1 MQPLP
6 HDPRNDP
13 SYNKD
18 GWHLSHWFG
27 DKRHFRPWY
36 DDDADYNTN
45 AKSYYDYLGFRIA
58 QLDAIIDAIN
68 KLIKRNIKTNQTN
81 SVDLQ
86 KLGDWSSDDIIT
98 LLANVKV
105 SRETLNAI
113 ETRDDG
119 LFVKDLKPLID
130 DLQNQVNQIKQ
141 ELQEIKNQIQNIK
154 NELAKH
160 DRVLRKIIQSL
171 INNGSWSAPQGQ
183 DILDGDFVGGHGVAS
198 GNINFFGGT
207 QDGGHYIRTNGG
219 HTEDDVTAG
228 IKL

>member
-81 SVDLQ
+81 TVDLQ

-105 SRETLNAI
+105 SHETLNAI
-113 ETRDDG
+113 EIKGDG
-119 LFVKDLKPLID
+119 IYCRNLKPLID
-130 DLQNQVNQIKQ
+130 DLQQQVNNIKQ
-141 ELQEIKNQIQNIK
+141 ELEHIKNEIQNIK
-154 NELAKH
+154 NIQAKH
-160 DRVLRKIIQSL
+160 DRVIRKIIQSL
-171 INNGSWSAPQGQ
+171 INNGSWSAPQGS

-207 QDGGHYIRTNGG
+207 QDGGHYIRTNGS

-228 IKL
+228 I

>member
-1 MQPLP
+1 MIP
-6 HDPRNDP
+6 HDPLNDP

-81 SVDLQ
+81 TVDLQ
-86 KLGDWSSDDIIT
+86 KLGDWSTGDIIT

-113 ETRDDG
+113 ETKDDG
-119 LFVKDLKPLID
+119 LFVKDLKPLIN
-130 DLQNQVNQIKQ
+130 DLQRQVN
-141 ELQEIKNQIQNIK
+141 EIKNIQ
-154 NELAKH
+154 AKH
-160 DRVLRKIIQSL
+160 DRVIRKIVQSL

-183 DILDGDFVGGHGVAS
+183 DILDGDFISGHGVAS

-228 IKL
+228 IN

>member
-45 AKSYYDYLGFRIA
+45 AKSYYDYLGFRIG

-81 SVDLQ
+81 TVDLQ

-119 LFVKDLKPLID
+119 LFVKNLKPLIN

-141 ELQEIKNQIQNIK
+141 ELQDIKNQIQNIK

-228 IKL
+228 I

>member
-81 SVDLQ
+81 TVDLQ

-119 LFVKDLKPLID
+119 LFVKNLKPLID
-130 DLQNQVNQIKQ
+130 DLQRQVNEIKQ
-141 ELQEIKNQIQNIK
+141 ELQDIKNQIQNIK

-183 DILDGDFVGGHGVAS
+183 DILDGDFVSGHGVAS

-228 IKL
+228 I

>member
-1 MQPLP
+1 MIP

-45 AKSYYDYLGFRIA
+45 AKSYYDYLGFRIG

-81 SVDLQ
+81 TVDLQ

-105 SRETLNAI
+105 SRDTLNAI
-113 ETRDDG
+113 EIRDDG
-119 LFVKDLKPLID
+119 IYASNLKPLID
-130 DLQNQVNQIKQ
+130 DLQKQ
-141 ELQEIKNQIQNIK
+141 LNNVKNVQ
-154 NELAKH
+154 AKH
-160 DRVLRKIIQSL
+160 DRVIRKIVQSL

-183 DILDGDFVGGHGVAS
+183 DILDGDFIAGHGVAS

-219 HTEDDVTAG
+219 HTEDDVCAG
-228 IKL
+228 IN

>member
-1 MQPLP
+1 MIP
-6 HDPRNDP
+6 HDPLNDP

-58 QLDAIIDAIN
+58 QLDALIDAIN
-68 KLIKRNIKTNQTN
+68 KLINRNIKTNQTN
-81 SVDLQ
+81 TVELQ
-86 KLGDWSSDDIIT
+86 KLGDWSTNDIIT

-105 SRETLNAI
+105 SHETLNAI

-119 LFVKDLKPLID
+119 LFVKDLKPLIN
-130 DLQNQVNQIKQ
+130 DLQRQVN
-141 ELQEIKNQIQNIK
+141 EIKNVQ
-154 NELAKH
+154 AKH
-160 DRVLRKIIQSL
+160 DRVIRKIVQSL
-171 INNGSWSAPQGQ
+171 INNGSWSAPQGS
-183 DILDGDFVGGHGVAS
+183 DILDGDFVSGHGVAS

-228 IKL
+228 IN

>member
-1 MQPLP
+1 MIP

-68 KLIKRNIKTNQTN
+68 KLIKHNIKTNQTN
-81 SVDLQ
+81 TVDLQ

-105 SRETLNAI
+105 SHETLNAI
-113 ETRDDG
+113 ETRNDG

-130 DLQNQVNQIKQ
+130 DLQREVN
-141 ELQEIKNQIQNIK
+141 EIK

-160 DRVLRKIIQSL
+160 DRVIRKIVQSL
-171 INNGSWSAPQGQ
+171 INNGSWSAAQGQ
-183 DILDGDFVGGHGVAS
+183 DILDGDFASGHGVAS

-228 IKL
+228 IN

>member
-1 MQPLP
+1 MIP

-68 KLIKRNIKTNQTN
+68 KLIKRDIKTNQTN
-81 SVDLQ
+81 TVDLQ
-86 KLGDWSSDDIIT
+86 KLGDWSNDDIIT

-105 SRETLNAI
+105 SHETLNAI

-119 LFVKDLKPLID
+119 LFVKDLKPLIN
-130 DLQNQVNQIKQ
+130 DLQRQVN
-141 ELQEIKNQIQNIK
+141 EIKNVQ
-154 NELAKH
+154 AKH
-160 DRVLRKIIQSL
+160 DRVIRKIVQSL

-183 DILDGDFVGGHGVAS
+183 DILDGDFISGHGVAS

-207 QDGGHYIRTNGG
+207 QDGGHYIRTNGS
-219 HTEDDVTAG
+219 HTEDDVCAG
-228 IKL
+228 IN

>member
-1 MQPLP
+1 MEQIP

-58 QLDAIIDAIN
+58 QLDAMIDAIN
-68 KLIKRNIKTNQTN
+68 KLLRRNIKTNQTN
-81 SVDLQ
+81 TVDLQ
-86 KLGDWSSDDIIT
+86 KLGDWSTDDIIT

-105 SRETLNAI
+105 SHETLNSI

-119 LFVKDLKPLID
+119 LFVKNLKPLID
-130 DLQNQVNQIKQ
+130 DLQRQVNEIKQ
-141 ELQEIKNQIQNIK
+141 ELTTIKNDIQNIK

-160 DRVLRKIIQSL
+160 DNVLRKIVQSL

-183 DILDGDFVGGHGVAS
+183 DILDGNFVSGHGVAS

-228 IKL
+228 IQ

>member
-1 MQPLP
+1 MIP

-81 SVDLQ
+81 TVDLQ

-105 SRETLNAI
+105 SHETLNAI
-113 ETRDDG
+113 EIRDDG
-119 LFVKDLKPLID
+119 IFVKDLKPLIN
-130 DLQNQVNQIKQ
+130 DLQRQVN
-141 ELQEIKNQIQNIK
+141 EIKNVQ
-154 NELAKH
+154 AKH
-160 DRVLRKIIQSL
+160 DRVIRKIVQSL

-183 DILDGDFVGGHGVAS
+183 DILDGDFVAGHGVAS

-228 IKL
+228 IN

>member
-13 SYNKD
+13 NYNKD

-45 AKSYYDYLGFRIA
+45 AKSYYDYLGFRIG

-81 SVDLQ
+81 TVDLQ

-105 SRETLNAI
+105 SHETLNAI
-113 ETRDDG
+113 EIKGDG
-119 LFVKDLKPLID
+119 IYCRNLKPLID
-130 DLQNQVNQIKQ
+130 DLQQQVNNIKQ
-141 ELQEIKNQIQNIK
+141 ELEQIKNEIQNIK
-154 NELAKH
+154 NIQAKH
-160 DRVLRKIIQSL
+160 DRVIRKIIQSL

-183 DILDGDFVGGHGVAS
+183 DILDGDFVAGHGVAS

-228 IKL
+228 I

>member
-1 MQPLP
+1 MIP
-6 HDPRNDP
+6 HDPLNDP

-58 QLDAIIDAIN
+58 QLDALIDAIN
-68 KLIKRNIKTNQTN
+68 KLINRNIKTNQTN
-81 SVDLQ
+81 TVDLQ
-86 KLGDWSSDDIIT
+86 KLGDWSNDDIIT

-105 SRETLNAI
+105 SHETLNAI
-113 ETRDDG
+113 EIRDDG
-119 LFVKDLKPLID
+119 LFVKDLKPLIN
-130 DLQNQVNQIKQ
+130 DLQRQVN
-141 ELQEIKNQIQNIK
+141 EIKNLQ
-154 NELAKH
+154 AKH
-160 DRVLRKIIQSL
+160 DRVIRKIVQSL

-183 DILDGDFVGGHGVAS
+183 DILDGDFISGHGVAS

-207 QDGGHYIRTNGG
+207 QDGAHYIRTNGG

-228 IKL
+228 IN

>member
-1 MQPLP
+1 MEQIP

-58 QLDAIIDAIN
+58 QLDAMIDAIN
-68 KLIKRNIKTNQTN
+68 KLLRRDVKTNQTN
-81 SVDLQ
+81 TVDLQ
-86 KLGDWSSDDIIT
+86 KLGDWSTDDIIT

-105 SRETLNAI
+105 SHETLNAI

-119 LFVKDLKPLID
+119 LFVKNLKPLID
-130 DLQNQVNQIKQ
+130 DLQRQVNEIKQ
-141 ELQEIKNQIQNIK
+141 ELETIKNDIQNIK

-160 DRVLRKIIQSL
+160 DNVLRKIVQSL

-207 QDGGHYIRTNGG
+207 QDGGHFIRTNGG

-228 IKL
+228 IQ

>member
-1 MQPLP
+1 MIPRDPL
-6 HDPRNDP
+6 NDP

-45 AKSYYDYLGFRIA
+45 AKSYYDYLGFRIG

-81 SVDLQ
+81 TVDLQ

-105 SRETLNAI
+105 SHETLNAI
-113 ETRDDG
+113 EIRDDG
-119 LFVKDLKPLID
+119 IYTRNLKPLID
-130 DLQNQVNQIKQ
+130 DLQQQLNNV
-141 ELQEIKNQIQNIK
+141 KNIQ
-154 NELAKH
+154 AKH
-160 DRVLRKIIQSL
+160 DRVIRKIVQSL

-183 DILDGDFVGGHGVAS
+183 DILDGDFIGGHGVAS

-228 IKL
+228 IN

>member
-1 MQPLP
+1 MIP
-6 HDPRNDP
+6 HDPLNDP

-68 KLIKRNIKTNQTN
+68 KLIKRDIKTNQTN
-81 SVDLQ
+81 TVDLQ
-86 KLGDWSSDDIIT
+86 KLGDWSNDDIIT

-105 SRETLNAI
+105 SHETLNAI

-119 LFVKDLKPLID
+119 LFVKDLKPLIN
-130 DLQNQVNQIKQ
+130 DLQRQVN
-141 ELQEIKNQIQNIK
+141 EIKNLQ
-154 NELAKH
+154 AKH
-160 DRVLRKIIQSL
+160 DRVIRKIVQSL
-171 INNGSWSAPQGQ
+171 INNGSWSAQQGQ
-183 DILDGDFVGGHGVAS
+183 DILDGDFVSGHGVAS

-228 IKL
+228 IN

>member
-81 SVDLQ
+81 TVDLQ

-119 LFVKDLKPLID
+119 LFVKNLKPLID

-141 ELQEIKNQIQNIK
+141 DLQDIKNQIQNIK

-228 IKL
+228 I

>member
-1 MQPLP
+1 MQQIP

-45 AKSYYDYLGFRIA
+45 AKSYYDYLGFRIG

-81 SVDLQ
+81 TVDLQ

-105 SRETLNAI
+105 SHETLNAI
-113 ETRDDG
+113 EIRDDG
-119 LFVKDLKPLID
+119 LFVKDLKPLIN
-130 DLQNQVNQIKQ
+130 DLQRQVN
-141 ELQEIKNQIQNIK
+141 EIKNVQ
-154 NELAKH
+154 AKH
-160 DRVLRKIIQSL
+160 DRVIRKIVQSL

-183 DILDGDFVGGHGVAS
+183 DILDGDFIAGHGVAS

-228 IKL
+228 IN

>member
-1 MQPLP
+1 MQQIP

-27 DKRHFRPWY
+27 DKRHFKPWY

-58 QLDAIIDAIN
+58 QIDAIIDAIN
-68 KLIKRNIKTNQTN
+68 KLIKRNIKTNQTDT
-81 SVDLQ
+81 VDLQ

-105 SRETLNAI
+105 SHETLNAI
-113 ETRDDG
+113 EIRNDG
-119 LFVKDLKPLID
+119 LFVKNLKPLID
-130 DLQNQVNQIKQ
+130 DLQRQVNEIKE
-141 ELQEIKNQIQNIK
+141 ELEEIKNQIQNIK
-154 NELAKH
+154 NELSKH
-160 DRVLRKIIQSL
+160 DRVIRKIVQSL

-183 DILDGDFVGGHGVAS
+183 DILDGDFISGHGVAS

-228 IKL
+228 IN

>member
-1 MQPLP
+1 MIP

-18 GWHLSHWFG
+18 GSHLSHWFG

-81 SVDLQ
+81 TVDLQ

-105 SRETLNAI
+105 SHETLNAI
-113 ETRDDG
+113 EIRDDG
-119 LFVKDLKPLID
+119 IYTRSLKPLID
-130 DLQNQVNQIKQ
+130 
-141 ELQEIKNQIQNIK
+141 ELQQQLNNVKNIQ
-154 NELAKH
+154 AKH
-160 DRVLRKIIQSL
+160 DRVIRKIVQSL

-183 DILDGDFVGGHGVAS
+183 DILDGDFISGHGVAS

-228 IKL
+228 IN

>member
-1 MQPLP
+1 MIP
-6 HDPRNDP
+6 HDPLNDP

-45 AKSYYDYLGFRIA
+45 AKSYYDYLGLRIA

-81 SVDLQ
+81 TVDLQ

-105 SRETLNAI
+105 SHETLNAI
-113 ETRDDG
+113 EIRDDG
-119 LFVKDLKPLID
+119 IYTRSLKPLID
-130 DLQNQVNQIKQ
+130 DLQQQLNNV
-141 ELQEIKNQIQNIK
+141 KNIQ
-154 NELAKH
+154 AKH
-160 DRVLRKIIQSL
+160 DRVIRKIVQSL
-171 INNGSWSAPQGQ
+171 INNGSWSAEQGH

-228 IKL
+228 IN